1 MNKPNVDDIFSLI
14 GAALVYAQSL
24 ESLMKLCT
32 TYVLQEEESINFEKL
47 TRLQK
52 REKKKTLGYFV
63 GRIKDRADVHPNL
76 LQLIESFLENRN
88 MLVHNIDSIPNWDLS
103 TNEGTE
109 VAKQFVGNLISQTSI
124 LTQVFTALVSA
135 WQQQID
141 LEVEHSE
148 AEQQILNEIQLKY
161 GSIVDELFTQKET

>member
-1 MNKPNVDDIFSLI
+1 MNKPNVEDIFSLI

-32 TYVLQEEESINFEKL
+32 TYVLQEGDSIDFEGL
-47 TRLQK
+47 TRLK
-52 REKKKTLGYFV
+52 KKEKKKTLGYFI
-63 GRIKDRADVHPNL
+63 GRVKERSDVHPNL

-109 VAKQFVGNLISQTSI
+109 VAKQFVGNLIRQARI
-124 LTQVFTALVSA
+124 LTQVFSALILA
-135 WQQQID
+135 WQQQIG
-141 LEVEHSE
+141 LEVELSE
-148 AEQQILNEIQLKY
+148 AEQQIFNEIQLTY
-161 GSIVDELFTQKET
+161 GPIVDDLFMQKET